1 MSILLNNLRLNPSDI
16 FSNNFRSQDL
26 RHTVVQGSLALVLS
40 QGISFG
46 LSMVNTLV
54 LARLLTPSDFGL
66 IGMVTVVVNFL
77 GMFKDA
83 GLSTATVQNEKIDRS
98 QISTLFW
105 INVIIS
111 LVLGLVILLAS
122 PLVAA
127 FYKKPELTAVT
138 AVLSISF
145 ILQGLCIQ
153 HIALLQRHLK
163 FTSVA
168 INDISALI
176 MNIVIAVVMAALGLR
191 YWALVG
197 GTIAST
203 ITLLILTFYSCPWIP
218 ERMRK
223 GTGVRNMMKFG
234 GRLTVSNFVHY
245 FSRNLDSLLIGRIKG
260 AEPLGLYSKA
270 FNLLMSPLNQIRAPL
285 TTLSLPVLSSLKC
298 EPVRYQ
304 SYYRQLLDV
313 SISLALPLSI
323 YCFLEGEF
331 LIRILLG
338 QQWMEAVPVFKI
350 FSIAG
355 VFVAMS
361 AAPGLVMLS
370 HGYAKRHMHLTI
382 ITAVMISVSFL
393 VGIPFGIKGV
403 AWGYT
408 IASFLIM
415 IPLIYFGFRDTP
427 IKPRLIFEAIG
438 GPLFATSVAG
448 IAAYIFIFFFS
459 SDKILI
465 HVFTGLIFLIIY
477 LNITLLRPKTRDTL
491 RSIWESIISR
501 RRYNNPGT

>member
-1 MSILLNNLRLNPSDI
+1 MSNSLRLNPSEI
-16 FSNNFRSQDL
+16 FSNNYRAQDL
-26 RHTVVQGSLALVLS
+26 KHTVVQGSLALMFS
-40 QGISFG
+40 QGLSFG
-46 LSMVNTLV
+46 LSMVSTLV

-83 GLSTATVQNEKIDRS
+83 GLSTATVQNEKIDSS

-105 INVIIS
+105 INVLLS
-111 LVLGLVILLAS
+111 LVLGIVILLAS
-122 PLVAA
+122 PLVSV
-127 FYKKPELTAVT
+127 FYKKPELAAVT

-163 FTSVA
+163 FTTVA

-176 MNIVIAVVMAALGLR
+176 MNIVVAVVMAALGFH

-203 ITLLILTFYSCPWIP
+203 ITLLILTFYSCPWKP
-218 ERMRK
+218 GRVQK
-223 GTGVRNMMKFG
+223 GNGVRDMMKFG

-245 FSRNLDSLLIGRIKG
+245 FSRNLDSLLIGRFIG

-270 FNLLMSPLNQIRAPL
+270 FSLLMSPLNQIRAPL
-285 TTLSLPVLSSLKC
+285 TTLSLPVLSSLRG
-298 EPVRYQ
+298 EPERYQ

-313 SISLALPLSI
+313 SISLALPLSV

-338 QQWMEAVPVFKI
+338 QQWMAAVPVFKV

-370 HGYAKRHMHLTI
+370 HGFAKRHMHLTI
-382 ITAVMISVSFL
+382 LTAVMISVSFL
-393 VGIPFGIKGV
+393 IGIPFGIKGI

-415 IPLIYFGFRDTP
+415 IPLISYGFRDTP
-427 IKPRLIFEAIG
+427 IKPRLIFEAIS
-438 GPLFATSVAG
+438 GPLLATSVAG
-448 IAAYIFIFFFS
+448 VAVFIFIYSFS
-459 SDKILI
+459 SDQII
-465 HVFTGLIFLIIY
+465 VHVFTGLLFLIIY
-477 LNITLLRPKTRDTL
+477 VFITLLRPRTRDTL
-491 RSIWESIISR
+491 RSIWDSIVAWRKQTSSG
-501 RRYNNPGT
+501 N